1 MYTIQQNKKRG
12 VYGRNGGLSKHCA
25 IACNEASPPTPTP
38 VTVQLFP
45 PASGFVSVTAV
56 SPVLKYPP
64 PVAES
69 PKSQLAVD
77 VKPGVSSSIGP
88 KLS

>member
-1 MYTIQQNKKRG
+1 MYTIQQNKKGG

-25 IACNEASPPTPTP
+25 IACNEASPPKPTP

-45 PASGFVSVTAV
+45 PATGPVSVAKAA
-56 SPVLKYPP
+56 PVVKYPP

-69 PKSQLAVD
+69 PKSQLAVEF
-77 VKPGVSSSIGP
+77 KTGVSSSIGP